1 MSCGLRDVLELETL
15 DTPAVLVASDAFVQS
30 SDDQSRRLGQPAIRR
45 TFVAHPVQDRTDDEV
60 RAFARGVVDDVL
72 ARLGQAP
79 PPHR

>member
-1 MSCGLRDVLELETL
+1 
-15 DTPAVLVASDAFVQS
+15 
-30 SDDQSRRLGQPAIRR
+30 
-45 TFVAHPVQDRTDDEV
+45 VQDRTDDEV

>member
-15 DTPAVLVASDAFVQS
+15 DTPAVLVASDAFVQAA
-30 SDDQSRRLGQPAIRR
+30 DDQSRRLGQPAIRR

>member
-1 MSCGLRDVLELETL
+1 MSCGLRDVLELEAL
-15 DTPAVLVASDAFVQS
+15 DTPAVLVASDAFVQA
-30 SDDQSRRLGQPAIRR
+30 SDDQARKLGQPEIRR
-45 TFVAHPVQDRTDDEV
+45 AFVAHPVQDRTDDEV